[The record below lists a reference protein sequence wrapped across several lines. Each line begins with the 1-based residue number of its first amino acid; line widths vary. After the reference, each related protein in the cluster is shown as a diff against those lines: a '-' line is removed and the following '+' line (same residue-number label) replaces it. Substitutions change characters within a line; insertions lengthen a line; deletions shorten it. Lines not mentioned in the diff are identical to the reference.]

1 MRLTLASALCA
12 LPAHADTTYAWGM
25 LEGYRST
32 ITLQPT
38 DAPGAV
44 AEVEFI
50 NKTVHTDEDVSFV
63 LDLDGLAVTVDAS
76 VGRGLTPD
84 RFTVTPPDGYVAM
97 PPELDVQEDGVGVIL
112 VVPYVGF

>member
-1 MRLTLASALCA
+1 MRLILATALCA
-12 LPAHADTTYAWGM
+12 FPAHADTAYAWGM

-32 ITLQPT
+32 ITIQPT

-84 RFTVTPPDGYVAM
+84 RMTITAPDGYLAIPDM
-97 PPELDVQEDGVGVIL
+97 LDVPEDETGVVLI
-112 VVPYVGF
+112 VPFLGY

>member
-1 MRLTLASALCA
+1 MRGALILALAA
-12 LPAHADTTYAWGM
+12 FPAHADTTYAWGM

-44 AEVEFI
+44 AEVVFD
-50 NKTVHTDEDVSFV
+50 NRKVHTDDEVSFV
-63 LDLDGLAVTVDAS
+63 LDLDGLSVTVDAS

-112 VVPYVGF
+112 VMPWIGF

>member
-1 MRLTLASALCA
+1 MRGALILALAA
-12 LPAHADTTYAWGM
+12 FPAHADTTYSWKSGKQF
-25 LEGYRST
+25 ST

-63 LDLDGLAVTVDAS
+63 LDLDGLSVTVDAS

-112 VVPYVGF
+112 VMPYVGF